1 MSKTQELQR
10 RTFLD
15 KPPVQDNWDATS
27 LINFSTYQTVYNM
40 MSYNQDYNTQPIYEL
55 DYNYSDNTDS
65 DNNLSQ
71 LAYRSFLKSTPTKLA
86 TEASHWGFSSK
97 WGGAYS
103 SQKGLAPW
111 CGQCRQPC
119 VGVPPLRPSG

>member
-1 MSKTQELQR
+1 MCIRDRCGEENETYWLLATECPRLKSYREE
-10 RTFLD
+10 TFLD

-55 DYNYSDNTDS
+55 DYNYSDNSDS

-71 LAYRSFLKSTPTKLA
+71 LAYRSYL
-86 TEASHWGFSSK
+86 
-97 WGGAYS
+97 
-103 SQKGLAPW
+103 
-111 CGQCRQPC
+111 
-119 VGVPPLRPSG
+119 